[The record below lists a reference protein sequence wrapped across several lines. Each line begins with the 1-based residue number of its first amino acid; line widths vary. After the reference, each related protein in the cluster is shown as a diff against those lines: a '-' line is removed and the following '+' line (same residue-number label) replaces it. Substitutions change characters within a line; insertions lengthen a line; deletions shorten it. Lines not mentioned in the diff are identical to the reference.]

1 MTYTLTTYF
10 GELLKNI
17 EPPQHRQDAA
27 MEVSDRVREFLKNH
41 DDFPTSDPYSR
52 LSGSYRR
59 HTSVGDI
66 KDVDIIV
73 KVDVMLEESPG
84 SIIRKLKTTLDDLP
98 EALGL
103 KGCSEIKQ
111 SRRSVHV
118 YFEDKDFH
126 LDIVPA
132 IVPKE
137 IDQKLYIPDK
147 SWGKWIESNPIGYC
161 RHLSELNDKYGGK
174 VVPLIKIVK
183 HFRDYNM
190 KIMRPKSYWLEALV
204 VYHVTSGSIDMSQS
218 IAEIFRDLMS
228 AIYNKFAPLLGRD
241 DDATPHI
248 PDPMLGND
256 ISWNWDRTH
265 FETFMNKVKEAKETA
280 TKALEAN
287 NQEEAIKLWQ
297 SVFGEEKFPKAINKS
312 SLNLSDAAAGAAII
326 SNKGLIN
333 PHFSPSIRT
342 VKSQPTTFYGEN

>member
-1 MTYTLTTYF
+1 MTYALTSYF

-17 EPPQHRQDAA
+17 EPPQNRQYAA
-27 MEVSDRVREFLKNH
+27 VEVSERVREFLKNH
-41 DDFPTSDPYSR
+41 EDFPTSDPYSR

-59 HTSVGDI
+59 HTAVGDI

-73 KVDVMLEESPG
+73 KVDASLEESPG
-84 SIIRKLKTTLDDLP
+84 LVIRNLKNTLNSLP
-98 EALGL
+98 DALGL
-103 KGCSEIKQ
+103 KGHSEIKQ

-126 LDIVPA
+126 LDVVPA

-137 IDQKLYIPDK
+137 IDQKLYVPDK

-161 RHLSELNDKYGGK
+161 RHLSELNDKYNGK
-174 VVPLIKIVK
+174 VVPLIKLVK

-190 KIMRPKSYWLEALV
+190 KIMKPKSYWLESLV
-204 VYHVTSGSIDMSQS
+204 VYHVKSGSIDMSQP

-241 DDATPHI
+241 DEATPHI

-265 FETFMNKVKEAKETA
+265 FETFMNRVKEAKEVA
-280 TKALEAN
+280 AKALETG

-297 SVFGEEKFPKAINKS
+297 SVFGDEKFPKAVSKTS
-312 SLNLSDAAAGAAII
+312 SKLSDFAPGVAFVG
-326 SNKGLIN
+326 SSGLIN
-333 PHFSPSIRT
+333 PRPSPSVRT
-342 VKSQPTTFYGEN
+342 VRSQPTTFYGDY